1 MRRKDPLGFVALTSL
16 LSFATAFLLTT
27 AAAEAIDPFE
37 QVNTGQPG
45 RIITPVN
52 QVLTPAGIQVELP
65 KLRPQAIALSPDGQ
79 VLATS
84 GKTHE
89 LLLVNPTTGEI
100 IENIPMPSDK
110 STNATTETVSPQ

>member
-1 MRRKDPLGFVALTSL
+1 MRRVNCIPVIALTGFFLFLGRFSL
-16 LSFATAFLLTT
+16 TSG
-27 AAAEAIDPFE
+27 AADAIDPFE
-37 QVNTGQPG
+37 KVNTGQPG

-79 VLATS
+79 LLATS

-89 LLLVNPTTGEI
+89 LILVNPGTGEI
-100 IENIPMPSDK
+100 IDKVPLPSDK
-110 STNATTETVSPQ
+110 STNITSETVS

>member
-1 MRRKDPLGFVALTSL
+1 MRRENPVSSITLR
-16 LSFATAFLLTT
+16 AFLLFASACLSGT
-27 AAAEAIDPFE
+27 AAADEIDPFE

-65 KLRPQAIALSPDGQ
+65 KIRPRAIALSPDGQ

-84 GKTHE
+84 GKTHD
-89 LLLVNPTTGEI
+89 LILVNPTSGEI
-100 IENIPMPSDK
+100 IDTIPLPADK
-110 STNATTETVSPQ
+110 ST